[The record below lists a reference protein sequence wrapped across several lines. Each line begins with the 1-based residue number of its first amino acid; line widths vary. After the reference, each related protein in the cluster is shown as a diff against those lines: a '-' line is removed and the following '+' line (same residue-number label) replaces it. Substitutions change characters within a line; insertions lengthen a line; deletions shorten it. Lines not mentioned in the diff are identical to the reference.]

1 MEPAQI
7 EERVLKIIQSAYE
20 LGIGLPVIELH
31 PYEYHMLLRHFLENN
46 PYIPM
51 RETSRSFKYHCY
63 FGEYTIEPSRDVPR
77 GIGHMSLTELE
88 DTRKA
93 DARNHRIYQ
102 VLKARKDNG
111 IRSQDISS

>member
-1 MEPAQI
+1 MEPAQV

-31 PYEYHMLLRHFLENN
+31 PYEFHLLVEHFLRNN
-46 PYIPM
+46 PYLPYSM
-51 RETSRSFKYHCY
+51 TKSRQFKYHCY
-63 FGEYTIEPSRDVPR
+63 FGEYIIEPSRDVPR
-77 GIGHMSLTELE
+77 GIGKMSVVELE

-93 DARNHRIYQ
+93 DAKKHSIYK

-111 IRSQDISS
+111 IRSQNLP